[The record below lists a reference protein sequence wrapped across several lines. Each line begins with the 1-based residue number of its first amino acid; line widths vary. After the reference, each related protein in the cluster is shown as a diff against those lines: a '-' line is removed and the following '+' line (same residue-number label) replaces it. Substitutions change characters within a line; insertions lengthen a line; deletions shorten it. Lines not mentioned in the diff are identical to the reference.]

1 MKGEA
6 GAADNLRRM
15 KKRSKIVD
23 RHRNA
28 ASKKNVSFL
37 WMSKYFMKIVQCDRL
52 GDQRFRIVIGDFHKS
67 ASENEDVWGRFDV
80 LFVEFVCLF
89 SCVDEKIGGMA
100 KALILG
106 HNSPIY

>member
-1 MKGEA
+1 M
-6 GAADNLRRM
+6 
-15 KKRSKIVD
+15 D

-80 LFVEFVCLF
+80 LFLPSFVNFLGIFPQDLRRRHQLVEVGDAVRW
-89 SCVDEKIGGMA
+89 SW
-100 KALILG
+100 
-106 HNSPIY
+106 

>member
-1 MKGEA
+1 MSGEA
-6 GAADNLRRM
+6 GAADKQDWRRDQRLWIVI
-15 KKRSKIVD
+15 KKECIFV
-23 RHRNA
+23 
-28 ASKKNVSFL
+28 
-37 WMSKYFMKIVQCDRL
+37 WMSKSFMKIVQCDRL